1 MRILDRYLAR
11 LFLGRFL
18 LLLAGLSA
26 LVVLLDLLAN
36 ADDVINA
43 APSAPAGLL
52 RYAGLRLPLIAADLL
67 PLSALLAALL
77 TLSFLVRHHEL
88 VAMISAGLSQGRLA
102 LALLPAALLA
112 ALPQFLLE
120 DQAVPAATGALRAWG
135 VGEYGAAGSARM
147 TWLRDGA
154 QIVRIRHIAADG
166 RRLAGVTVFQRDGEG
181 RLRAR
186 LRAET
191 ATHAGGVWTLRSVRT
206 LNVADGAVTTAD
218 GLRWPSRLVP
228 ERMAI
233 LSAEPNELSFT
244 EIRALLDNA
253 AASRPDYVYGT
264 WLHRRAAAPVATLLL
279 IFLAVPL
286 AQRFQRQGGMA
297 LPMIAGIGIGFL
309 YFVFEGLTLTVG
321 EAGLLP
327 AAVAGWAPPAALALV
342 GAAIAVQFER
352 RRPGRAAPA

>member
-18 LLLAGLSA
+18 LLLAGLTA
-26 LVVLLDLLAN
+26 LIILLDLLAN
-36 ADDVINA
+36 AEDVMDA
-43 APSAPAGLL
+43 AQSTSAGLL
-52 RYAGLRLPLIAADLL
+52 RYAGLRLPLITADVL

-112 ALPQFLLE
+112 ALPQFWLE
-120 DQAVPAATGALRAWG
+120 DQAVPSATSALRAWG
-135 VGEYGAAGSARM
+135 VGEYGEAGSTTM
-147 TWLRDGA
+147 TWLRDGD
-154 QIVRIRHIAADG
+154 QIIRIRYIAAEG
-166 RRLAGVTVFQRDGEG
+166 TRLAGVTIFQRDRDG

-186 LRAET
+186 ISAES
-191 ATHAGGVWTLRSVRT
+191 AAYADSRWTLRSVQK
-206 LNVADGAVTTAD
+206 LNVADGAVTAAESVA
-218 GLRWPSRLVP
+218 WQNRLEP
-228 ERMAI
+228 ARMAI
-233 LSAEPNELSFT
+233 LSAEPNELSFA
-244 EIRALLDNA
+244 EMRALLDNA
-253 AASRPDYVYGT
+253 AASRPDYVYST

-342 GAAIAVQFER
+342 AASIAVQFER
-352 RRPGRAAPA
+352 RRPSRSAPT

>member
-18 LLLAGLSA
+18 LLLTGLTA
-26 LVVLLDLLAN
+26 LIVLLDLLAN
-36 ADDVINA
+36 ADDVVGADGSA
-43 APSAPAGLL
+43 AGGLF
-52 RYAGLRLPLIAADLL
+52 RYAGLRLPLIIADLL

-88 VAMISAGLSQGRLA
+88 VAMISAGLSQWRLV

-112 ALPQFLLE
+112 ALPQFWLE
-120 DQAVPAATGALRAWG
+120 DQAVPTATSALRAWG
-135 VGEYGAAGSARM
+135 VGEYGEAASTPM
-147 TWLRDGA
+147 IWLRDGD
-154 QIVRIRHIAADG
+154 QIIRIRHIAADG
-166 RRLAGVTVFQRDGEG
+166 ARLSGVTVFHRDREG
-181 RLRAR
+181 TLRTR
-186 LRAET
+186 TNAET
-191 ATHAGGVWTLRSVRT
+191 AVFSDGGWTLRSVQK
-206 LNVADGAVTTAD
+206 LNVADGAVTETDA
-218 GLRWPSRLVP
+218 LAWQSRLEP
-228 ERMAI
+228 ARMAI

-244 EIRALLDNA
+244 EIQAVLRNA
-253 AASRPDYVYGT
+253 AASRPDYVYQT
-264 WLHRRAAAPVATLLL
+264 WLHRRAAAPIATLLL

-327 AAVAGWAPPAALALV
+327 AAVAGWAPPVALALV
-342 GAAIAVQFER
+342 GASIAVQFER
-352 RRPGRAAPA
+352 RRSSRSATA